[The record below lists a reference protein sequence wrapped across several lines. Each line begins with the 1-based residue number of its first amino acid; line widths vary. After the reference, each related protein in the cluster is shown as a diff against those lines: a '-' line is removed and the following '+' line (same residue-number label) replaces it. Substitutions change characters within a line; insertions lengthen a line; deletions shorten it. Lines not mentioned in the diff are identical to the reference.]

1 MLKALYIIAIGLLF
15 AAFVGF
21 GINTFYQGPEYPQCP
36 AVDRVVP
43 SEDKP
48 AIVDEAA
55 EKECDNLRAAY
66 NDTNE
71 DYQRNLS
78 VIYLLAAIIIIV
90 VSLFGI
96 GKIAVI
102 GDGITLGGVILLF
115 VGIVVSFGSGSE
127 IWRFTTVTV
136 GLAVVLF
143 LAYWKFIRHNASG
156 TT

>member
-1 MLKALYIIAIGLLF
+1 MLRALYIIAIGLLF

-21 GINTFYQGPEYPQCP
+21 GVNTFYTGPEFPQCT
-36 AVDRVVP
+36 A
-43 SEDKP
+43 SERLESGADKP
-48 AIVDEAA
+48 TIENEAA
-55 EKECDNLRAAY
+55 IKECDNLRAAY
-66 NDTNE
+66 NDANE

-78 VIYLLAAIIIIV
+78 IIYLLAAIIVIV
-90 VSLFGI
+90 ISLFGI
-96 GKIAVI
+96 GKITVI

-127 IWRFTTVTV
+127 VWRFSTVSV

-143 LAYWKFIRHNASG
+143 LAYWKFIRHQSNL